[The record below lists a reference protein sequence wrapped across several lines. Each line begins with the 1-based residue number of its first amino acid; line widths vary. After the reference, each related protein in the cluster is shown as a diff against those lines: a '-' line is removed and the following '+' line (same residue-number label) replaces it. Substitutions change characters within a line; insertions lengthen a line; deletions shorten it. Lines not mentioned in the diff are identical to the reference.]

1 MANLTQRFCDLSAG
15 CEVDS
20 AAVDRW
26 QANLPTLRK
35 LGEGYRM
42 GWLHNVLSRITP
54 LTMQRREDY
63 IMMADLFVLTPTE
76 ASKVMDKFDADM
88 ELFCSLA
95 EIVVTPHMTV
105 HNVSDEL
112 RAHVNLYLDIQEVLC
127 KKYSEIK
134 RRDPLANL
142 ANSPIMNENS
152 NPFIKDFIDQ
162 KFKRKPVAATP
173 SKKKRG

>member
-20 AAVDRW
+20 RAVDRW

-54 LTMQRREDY
+54 LTMQRKDDY
-63 IMMADLFVLTPTE
+63 IMMADLFVLNSEE
-76 ASKVMDKFDADM
+76 AEHILDRFDGDL
-88 ELFCSLA
+88 ELFCSMA
-95 EIVVTPHMTV
+95 EIVVTPHMTIN
-105 HNVSDEL
+105 NVSDEL
-112 RAHVNLYLDIQEVLC
+112 RAHINLYLDIQEVMC
-127 KKYSEIK
+127 RKFTDVQ
-134 RRDPLANL
+134 RRDPIENL
-142 ANSPIMNENS
+142 TQSPIMSENS

-162 KFKRKPVAATP
+162 KFGRNKGGNS

>member
-42 GWLHNVLSRITP
+42 GWLHNVLARITP
-54 LTMQRREDY
+54 LTMQRKEDY
-63 IMMADLFVLTPTE
+63 IMMADLFVLTAQE
-76 ASKVMDKFDADM
+76 ADHVLDRFDNDL
-88 ELFCSLA
+88 ELFCSMA

-105 HNVSDEL
+105 NNVSDEL
-112 RAHVNLYLDIQEVLC
+112 RAHINLYMDIQEVLC
-127 KKYSEIK
+127 RKFKQVK
-134 RRDPLANL
+134 RRDPIANL
-142 ANSPIMNENS
+142 VNSPIMNENS

-162 KFKRKPVAATP
+162 KFGRKGSTSA
-173 SKKKRG
+173 KKKRG